1 MNLLLSLTLTL
12 GLHRPVQLYGC
23 CPVANVLVWRVVP
36 VLVVVAAPPPPPAVS
51 HEPREMGAVPH
62 VARI

>member
-12 GLHRPVQLYGC
+12 GLQRPVMVYGC
-23 CPVANVLVWRVVP
+23 CPVANLLVWRVVP
-36 VLVVVAAPPPPPAVS
+36 VLVVAVPAPAAP
-51 HEPREMGAVPH
+51 HEPREIGAVSH

>member
-1 MNLLLSLTLTL
+1 MNLLVSLVLTV
-12 GLHRPVQLYGC
+12 GLQQPVPVYGC
-23 CPVANVLVWRVVP
+23 CPLTNVIVWRVVP
-36 VLVVVAAPPPPPAVS
+36 VLVVAPPAPR